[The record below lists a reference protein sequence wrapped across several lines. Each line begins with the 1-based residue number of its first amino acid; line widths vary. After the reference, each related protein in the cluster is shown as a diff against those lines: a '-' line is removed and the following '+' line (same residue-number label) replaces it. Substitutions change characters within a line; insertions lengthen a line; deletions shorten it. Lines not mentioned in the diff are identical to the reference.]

1 MEDRIRRLLSE
12 NAHLAV
18 DPGALSEDTDLYR
31 AGMSSLST
39 VNVMM
44 ALEEEFC
51 VEFPDNML
59 KPSTFQSVSSIRS
72 ALNRLASAGD

>member
-1 MEDRIRRLLSE
+1 MDDRICRVLSE
-12 NAHLAV
+12 NAHLTV
-18 DPGALSEDTDLYR
+18 DPASLAEDTDLYR

-51 VEFPDNML
+51 IEFPDNML
-59 KPSTFQSVSSIRS
+59 QAGTFQSVASIRS
-72 ALNRLASAGD
+72 ALELLTSPTG